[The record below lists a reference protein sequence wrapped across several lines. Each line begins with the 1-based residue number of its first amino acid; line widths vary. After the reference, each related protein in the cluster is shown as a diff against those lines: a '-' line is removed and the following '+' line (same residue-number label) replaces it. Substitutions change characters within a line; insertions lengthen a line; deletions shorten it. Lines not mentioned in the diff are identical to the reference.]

1 MWVEHVLRAVMA
13 VADRV
18 LVLDFGEL
26 LAVGTPAEVMAD
38 SEVRRVYMG
47 IE

>member
-1 MWVEHVLRAVMA
+1 MA

-38 SEVRRVYMG
+38 PEVRRVYMG